1 MSFHDAQISG
11 IIDNMDIS
19 KGTVIG
25 GYRVERQL
33 GRGGMSAVFEV
44 VHPTL
49 GVRLAMKVF
58 DAEGERTDFLRGRL
72 LVEGRVLARLEH
84 SNLVKVHDCGFDD
97 ATGAPYIVMDL
108 VLSSDGEPR
117 TLSEM
122 HAMREIDEERLFRW
136 YADIASALAYVQ
148 SQGIVHRDVKPSNVL
163 IAADGRA
170 VLADFGVS
178 RFSDEGLK
186 RELAV
191 EPTMATDVT
200 TSSKVLLGTTSYLA
214 PEVKR
219 GEAATAKSDMY
230 SLGVMLFRMLTGIWY
245 EPGTGAMNLL
255 GPFDPAWREILSALL
270 EEAPAKRSMP
280 PRRIRSRARLV
291 FLAALCAVLA
301 LAAAAA
307 LAWSLAGRSAS
318 SRGDAG
324 KSLPAQGMD
333 GRALDDLFFVT
344 K

>member
-1 MSFHDAQISG
+1 M
-11 IIDNMDIS
+11 
-19 KGTVIG
+19 
-25 GYRVERQL
+25 
-33 GRGGMSAVFEV
+33 
-44 VHPTL
+44 
-49 GVRLAMKVF
+49 
-58 DAEGERTDFLRGRL
+58 
-72 LVEGRVLARLEH
+72 
-84 SNLVKVHDCGFDD
+84 
-97 ATGAPYIVMDL
+97 
-108 VLSSDGEPR
+108 
-117 TLSEM
+117 
-122 HAMREIDEERLFRW
+122 
-136 YADIASALAYVQ
+136 
-148 SQGIVHRDVKPSNVL
+148 
-163 IAADGRA
+163 
-170 VLADFGVS
+170 LADFGVS

-255 GPFDPAWREILSALL
+255 GPFDPAWKEILSALL
-270 EEAPAKRSMP
+270 DEDPAKRSMS
-280 PRRIRSRARLV
+280 PRRRRRARLV

-307 LAWSLAGRSAS
+307 VAWSLAGRSAS

-324 KSLPAQGMD
+324 KSLPAQGRD

>member
-1 MSFHDAQISG
+1 
-11 IIDNMDIS
+11 MDIS

-25 GYRVERQL
+25 GYRVVRQL
-33 GRGGMSAVFEV
+33 GRGGMAAVFEV
-44 VHPTL
+44 EHPTL

-58 DAEGERTDFLRGRL
+58 DAEGERAEFLRGRL

-84 SNLVKVHDCGFDD
+84 PNLVKVHDCGIDD

-117 TLSEM
+117 TLSEL
-122 HAMREIDEERLFRW
+122 HASRKIDEERLFRW
-136 YADIASALAYVQ
+136 YADMASALEYVH

-163 IAADGRA
+163 VAADGRA

-178 RFSDEGLK
+178 RFNDEGLK

-191 EPTMATDVT
+191 EPTMATDIT
-200 TSSKVLLGTTSYLA
+200 TSSKIVLGTTSYIA

-219 GEAATAKSDMY
+219 GETATAKSDMY
-230 SLGVMLFRMLTGIWY
+230 SLGVTLFRMLTGIWY

-255 GPFDPAWREILSALL
+255 EPFDPAWKAILSALL
-270 EEAPAKRSMP
+270 DEDPAKRSMP
-280 PRRIRSRARLV
+280 PRRVRSRVRPALIV
-291 FLAALCAVLA
+291 ALCAA
-301 LAAAAA
+301 LAIAAAVA
-307 LAWSLAGRSAS
+307 AAWSLAGRSAG
-318 SRGDAG
+318 SRKEARQA
-324 KSLPAQGMD
+324 LPAQGKD
-333 GRALDDLFFVT
+333 GRALDDLFFIP